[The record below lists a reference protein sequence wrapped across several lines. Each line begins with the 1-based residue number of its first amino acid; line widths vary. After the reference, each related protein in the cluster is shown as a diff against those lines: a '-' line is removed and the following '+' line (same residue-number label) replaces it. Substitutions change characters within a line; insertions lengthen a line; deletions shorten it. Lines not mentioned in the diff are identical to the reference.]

1 MLGDFHESTANL
13 LALRSFNSLVNM
25 ESKKLL
31 TIAQTAELLNCS
43 TGFVRKRIALTESH
57 QDGGW
62 PKSTYV
68 NLQPKGAKSLF
79 RINKDA
85 LEEYLKGQEEQA
97 TVVCPMK

>member
-1 MLGDFHESTANL
+1 
-13 LALRSFNSLVNM
+13 
-25 ESKKLL
+25 
-31 TIAQTAELLNCS
+31 
-43 TGFVRKRIALTESH
+43 
-57 QDGGW
+57 
-62 PKSTYV
+62 V